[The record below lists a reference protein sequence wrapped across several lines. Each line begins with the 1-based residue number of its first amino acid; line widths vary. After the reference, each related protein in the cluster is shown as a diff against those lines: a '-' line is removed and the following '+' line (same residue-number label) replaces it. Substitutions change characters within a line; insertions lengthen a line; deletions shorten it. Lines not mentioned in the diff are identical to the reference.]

1 MLFAGLFDGTPEGK
15 CLTQYFIFEVFSV
28 SVFHLNS
35 IILSYGK
42 RGTLILWDFL
52 SHDGAFTCCPHI
64 TNWLLCEVTLSCS
77 AHPFLT
83 LYFPFYFPIHA
94 SVWSGPIR
102 SILFS
107 CSVSSNF
114 PTSFIRWGRWGSGER
129 KSPFCKAQRWHS
141 SSSSSS

>member
-1 MLFAGLFDGTPEGK
+1 MVNVVCWYYETSFLMMEHLHPNLGQSDKNLFF
-15 CLTQYFIFEVFSV
+15 
-28 SVFHLNS
+28 
-35 IILSYGK
+35 
-42 RGTLILWDFL
+42 
-52 SHDGAFTCCPHI
+52 AFTLENWFNACIFLMHAFVFACGPHI

-94 SVWSGPIR
+94 SVGSGPIR
-102 SILFS
+102 SILLS

-114 PTSFIRWGRWGSGER
+114 PTSFIRWGGWGRWGSGER

-141 SSSSSS
+141 SSSSSSS